1 MLSKVALCQEL
12 SNSSKPDNWQSCCQ
26 SSNWAAF
33 FAFPTSLQETW
44 PGHISHT
51 HLFQFFTGEILSTNL
66 KKYFPKIWRN
76 LARAHISYTSSS
88 CCDPILALPCPLLL
102 PQFTPRE
109 AKLTISFVP
118 GLIKRLKQDL
128 QYSPEPGGI
137 RTPTKFILHEKP
149 LRAQLWHSIAYI
161 LLIIRINLKC
171 PCRPNPWSTGCILRL
186 GIVSPAP

>member
-1 MLSKVALCQEL
+1 MLSKVVLCQEL

-51 HLFQFFTGEILSTNL
+51 HLFQFYTGEILSTNL

-88 CCDPILALPCPLLL
+88 CCDPILAPPLPPPPSPIHTQRSQTNNLLCSRSDKETKARL
-102 PQFTPRE
+102 AVFSRTGGYPHTHKIHPSRE
-109 AKLTISFVP
+109 TSWSTALT
-118 GLIKRLKQDL
+118 
-128 QYSPEPGGI
+128 QYSI
-137 RTPTKFILHEKP
+137 
-149 LRAQLWHSIAYI
+149 HSAHYM
-161 LLIIRINLKC
+161 N
-171 PCRPNPWSTGCILRL
+171 
-186 GIVSPAP
+186 